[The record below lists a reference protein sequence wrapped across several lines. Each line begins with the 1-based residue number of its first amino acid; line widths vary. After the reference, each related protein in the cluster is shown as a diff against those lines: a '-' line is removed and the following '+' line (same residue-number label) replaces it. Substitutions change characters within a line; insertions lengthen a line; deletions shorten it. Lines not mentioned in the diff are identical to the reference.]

1 MLKLD
6 EKSAL
11 NDKQVPGPSHNVR
24 RMIATLFGRKRITED
39 KLANVFVN
47 TMLEMCA
54 EGFPVVL
61 AEVNEAPEFEL
72 SPGIRDGDD
81 DHFLMIVLAANL
93 MEMERTMGAGVDKR
107 IFSLSVSKF
116 SQAINRNCTDAELE
130 VRALQSRMER
140 LNFPSKNPVYAM
152 GRAIFQEYDLFCYQ
166 DSYYREMRAPQPIVL
181 KRLNG
186 LMGYF
191 LWNWPEVN
199 EQYRIA

>member
-1 MLKLD
+1 
-6 EKSAL
+6 
-11 NDKQVPGPSHNVR
+11 
-24 RMIATLFGRKRITED
+24 MIATLFGRKRITED

-116 SQAINRNCTDAELE
+116 SQAINRNCTDVELE